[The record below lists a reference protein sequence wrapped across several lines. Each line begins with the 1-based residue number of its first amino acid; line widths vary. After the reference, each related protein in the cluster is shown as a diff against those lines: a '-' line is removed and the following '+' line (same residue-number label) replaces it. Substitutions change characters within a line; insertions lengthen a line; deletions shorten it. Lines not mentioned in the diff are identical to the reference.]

1 MAALGDVV
9 LVMYHRKKRLHFY
22 NHLTLQIQ
30 GTPNGNGPI
39 TNTGLSAATPNGLIL
54 LSDRGT
60 ARVDATRANGSGI
73 WSFYDISVGRYTVS
87 DVVNNGQWFVDV
99 EIDGTFT
106 VTENPGAAVTVAYAF
121 A

>member
-1 MAALGDVV
+1 MAALGDVG
-9 LVMYHRKKRLHFY
+9 LVMYVRLRILHCL

-39 TNTGLSAATPNGLIL
+39 TNTGLTAATPNGLL
-54 LSDRGT
+54 VMSDRGT
-60 ARVDATRANGSGI
+60 ARVDATTADGSGL

-87 DVVNNGQWFVDV
+87 DVTNNGQWFVDV
-99 EIDGTFT
+99 AIDGTFV
-106 VTENPGAAVTVAYAF
+106 VTENPGAPVTVAYAT

>member
-1 MAALGDVV
+1 MANLGDVGLVQAFRVRKV
-9 LVMYHRKKRLHFY
+9 LACR
-22 NHLTLQIQ
+22 NHLTLQAQ
-30 GTPNGNGPI
+30 PTGNGPI
-39 TNTGLSAATPNGLIL
+39 TNTGLSAATANGLIM

-73 WSFYDISVGRYTVS
+73 WSFYDISVGRYTAV
-87 DVVNNGQWFVDV
+87 DVVTNGQWFIDV
-99 EIDGTFT
+99 AIDLTFT

>member
-1 MAALGDVV
+1 MAALGDIG
-9 LVMYHRKKRLHFY
+9 LVEPLRKHATAGH
-22 NHLTLQIQ
+22 NHLTLSI
-30 GTPNGNGPI
+30 GNSGNGPI
-39 TNTGLSAATPNGLIL
+39 TNTGLTAATANGLIL

-87 DVVNNGQWFVDV
+87 DVTNNGQWFIDV
-99 EIDGTFT
+99 AIDLTFT
-106 VTENPGAAVTVAYAF
+106 VTENPGAPVTISHAF